1 MTADAKDLI
10 VFVHGTGSAN
20 PADEGKKW
28 WQLGSSFSDELGALL
43 QSCAVVA
50 RPFHWS
56 GLNSELARRRAGSI
70 LLEQLQQMEAGR
82 QRYHLVGHSHGGSV
96 IWHAL
101 TQSAAQGRRLAGLKS
116 WSTVGTP
123 YLTVAPRWPNVWR

>member
-10 VFVHGTGSAN
+10 VFVHGTGASN

-28 WQLGSSFSDELGALL
+28 WQLQSTFSNELGGL
-43 QSCAVVA
+43 QSRAIA
-50 RPFHWS
+50 TLPFHWS
-56 GLNSELARRRAGSI
+56 GLNSELARRRAGQALFER
-70 LLEQLQQMEAGR
+70 LLQTDQSG

-101 TQSAAQGRRLAGLKS
+101 TLSAAQGKRLANLRS
-116 WSTVGTP
+116 WCTVGTP
-123 YLTVAPRWPNVWR
+123 FLTVAPR